1 MNILFSSLAKINSF
15 EDHNIYADL
24 LRALISKGHNV
35 YAVCPSERRN
45 GESTNV
51 KAFGENKIL
60 TVKTF
65 NIQKTNIVEK
75 GIGTIAIKGQFLK
88 AIKRHFCGVKFDLV
102 LYPTPPITLYGVVK
116 YIKRKYNAKTYL
128 MLKDIFPQNAV
139 DIGMMTTSGVKGL
152 IYKYFRNQEKKLYAV
167 SDKIGC
173 MSAANVE
180 YLINHN
186 PSVSKDKIE
195 VFPNCIEIQETN
207 ITEQEK
213 KEIRVKYDIPLD
225 KKVFVYGGNLGRP
238 QDIPFII
245 KCLESQKNNEKA
257 FFFIVG
263 DGTEFGK
270 LEQFSLESRQDNFKL
285 LKRLPAN
292 EFDRVLFACD
302 FGLIFLDYRF
312 TIPNFPSRLLSYMQA
327 KLPVIACTDDISD
340 VGATIEEG
348 KFGWWCN
355 SNDVAAFGK
364 LIEEAV
370 NCRQPELK
378 NNSFEYLKNNYN
390 VSKIINKIEEL
401 F

>member
-1 MNILFSSLAKINSF
+1 
-15 EDHNIYADL
+15 
-24 LRALISKGHNV
+24 
-35 YAVCPSERRN
+35 
-45 GESTNV
+45 
-51 KAFGENKIL
+51 
-60 TVKTF
+60 
-65 NIQKTNIVEK
+65 
-75 GIGTIAIKGQFLK
+75 
-88 AIKRHFCGVKFDLV
+88 
-102 LYPTPPITLYGVVK
+102 
-116 YIKRKYNAKTYL
+116 
-128 MLKDIFPQNAV
+128 
-139 DIGMMTTSGVKGL
+139 
-152 IYKYFRNQEKKLYAV
+152 
-167 SDKIGC
+167 
-173 MSAANVE
+173 MSPANVE
-180 YLINHN
+180 YVLKQN
-186 PSVSKDKIE
+186 PEVQPDKVE
-195 VFPNCIEIQETN
+195 VCPNSIEITDKSIDSAGRDN
-207 ITEQEK
+207 I
-213 KEIRVKYDIPLD
+213 RRKYNIPAD

-245 KCLESQKNNEKA
+245 KCLESQKNNDKA

-327 KLPVIACTDDISD
+327 KLPVIACTDDVSD

-355 SNDVAAFGK
+355 SNDVTAFGK
-364 LIEEAV
+364 LIEEAI
-370 NCRQPELK
+370 NCKQPELK